1 MECFLNL
8 VTNRLS
14 HNNEVCKIGI
24 TLRYLMKKLG
34 VIMGGADRL
43 DEHALE
49 ELIHRT
55 VVDIT
60 RQIAKIDLRLC
71 SQDPDPANELCTLHT
86 TIDGDYHTE
95 LVLHADR
102 ALLHRLTENMMEAKT
117 TDPEDMEEYSKE
129 FFNVLCG
136 HIVSEIFRRTKL
148 PARFHTPCFAYGD
161 TDEEKA
167 KDKIRIRYASD
178 QAERAEL
185 LHDKIAFE

>member
-1 MECFLNL
+1 
-8 VTNRLS
+8 
-14 HNNEVCKIGI
+14 
-24 TLRYLMKKLG
+24 
-34 VIMGGADRL
+34 MGGADRL

-71 SQDPDPANELCTLHT
+71 SQDPDPANELCTLRT

>member
-1 MECFLNL
+1 
-8 VTNRLS
+8 
-14 HNNEVCKIGI
+14 
-24 TLRYLMKKLG
+24 
-34 VIMGGADRL
+34 MGGADRL
-43 DEHALE
+43 DEHALV

-148 PARFHTPCFAYGD
+148 PARFDTVFTTCIRNWGRLDGRGFFPTDKKIFRSHTD
-161 TDEEKA
+161 DV
-167 KDKIRIRYASD
+167 
-178 QAERAEL
+178 
-185 LHDKIAFE
+185 